1 MNLQRLS
8 IFGTDNIGV
17 YIFSNDKYT
26 IVPKN
31 LDSET
36 KKIIRDNL
44 ETEIIETTIADSY
57 LIGVFVAGN
66 NNVILLPKN
75 VRDDEIKTIKEIAKD
90 VKVKVLNLNTT
101 ALGNVIL
108 CNDNS
113 ALIYPEFSDYE
124 MKEIKEALEIDN
136 IKKGRIAHVSVVGSV
151 GVITNKGGI
160 VHIDATDDEINELSK
175 FFKVK
180 IDIGTVNFGSAFIR
194 SGLIANYKGALV
206 GSSTTGPEIL
216 RIQKALGD

>member
-17 YIFSNDKYT
+17 YLFSNDKYT
-26 IVPKN
+26 LVPKN
-31 LDSET
+31 LDTEA
-36 KKIIRDNL
+36 KKIIKENL

-57 LIGVFVAGN
+57 LIGVFVSGN

-75 VRDDEIKTIKEIAKD
+75 IREDELKTIKEAAKD
-90 VKVKVLNLNTT
+90 IRVEVLNLNIT
-101 ALGNVIL
+101 ALGNTIL
-108 CNDNS
+108 CNDYA
-113 ALIYPEFSDYE
+113 ALLYPEFSDYE
-124 MKEIKEALEIDN
+124 MKEIKKVLEIDS
-136 IKKGRIAHVSVVGSV
+136 IKKGRIANVSVVGSV
-151 GVITNKGGI
+151 GMITDKGGI
-160 VHIDATDDEINELSK
+160 VHIDATDDEVAELSN

-194 SGLIANYKGALV
+194 SGLIANYKGVLV